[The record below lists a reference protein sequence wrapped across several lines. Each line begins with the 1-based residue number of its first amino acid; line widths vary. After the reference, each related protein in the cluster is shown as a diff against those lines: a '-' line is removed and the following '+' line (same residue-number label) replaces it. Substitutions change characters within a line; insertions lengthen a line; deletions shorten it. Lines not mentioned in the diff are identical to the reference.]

1 MMDRTR
7 PWTEQEGLG
16 SAGSSVAAP
25 PKNEGLPGSAAC
37 WAVRVLLAFLT
48 HGSRLSFGG
57 PARHRAPSAVS
68 SGPGLKCLHA
78 LKMGHSFTDSPEP
91 YSPVGLS
98 LPRAQ
103 HRSHASRAERGAA
116 LSEPRLRSCVCFPGT
131 GAGGEG
137 EEGQSRSEKAAGPR
151 APLACCL
158 PSVAMCS
165 QGLISLSQ
173 AKIKRITFLRQ
184 PAPSSHLNPRNAQK
198 PRAPAF
204 RPPPARCHV
213 LAPPVADREAEP
225 HVDPHPGPPAD
236 LCPGDPSS
244 GPPHCGLSAS
254 VLANCHPV
262 PMSPAAPSRQ
272 GAERVRACECVCECV
287 CSRRG
292 QDVGSGRNAKMPRRP
307 PVCHALRSSR
317 FLHEV
322 DATHS
327 KTED

>member
-1 MMDRTR
+1 
-7 PWTEQEGLG
+7 
-16 SAGSSVAAP
+16 
-25 PKNEGLPGSAAC
+25 
-37 WAVRVLLAFLT
+37 
-48 HGSRLSFGG
+48 
-57 PARHRAPSAVS
+57 
-68 SGPGLKCLHA
+68 
-78 LKMGHSFTDSPEP
+78 MGRSFTDSPEP
-91 YSPVGLS
+91 HSPVGLS

-103 HRSHASRAERGAA
+103 HGSHASRAERGAA

-137 EEGQSRSEKAAGPR
+137 EAGQSRSEKAAGPR
-151 APLACCL
+151 APLARCL

-184 PAPSSHLNPRNAQK
+184 PAPSCHLNPRNTQK

-244 GPPHCGLSAS
+244 GPPHLLVIGIRPCQLSPRPHVTSCPQQA
-254 VLANCHPV
+254 
-262 PMSPAAPSRQ
+262 RG
-272 GAERVRACECVCECV
+272 GACACV
-287 CSRRG
+287 
-292 QDVGSGRNAKMPRRP
+292 
-307 PVCHALRSSR
+307 
-317 FLHEV
+317 
-322 DATHS
+322 
-327 KTED
+327 